1 MIIYIYIKR
10 NFALA
15 EQKERKKEKTHTHID
30 LQLSSM
36 NNASATKN
44 FTNFTTINVTS
55 CEQQRKNSGFISVKE
70 YKKFSHIIY
79 FIYIYGEREREREI
93 DDELVKQFAKT

>member
-1 MIIYIYIKR
+1 MIIYIYIER
-10 NFALA
+10 NFSLA
-15 EQKERKKEKTHTHID
+15 RIERKKEKKTYTHID

-55 CEQQRKNSGFISVKE
+55 CEQQRKNSRSISVKK
-70 YKKFSHIIY
+70 YKKFSRIIY
-79 FIYIYGEREREREI
+79 FIYIWRERERERER
-93 DDELVKQFAKT
+93 ER